1 MLLQD
6 LATLRRIKST
16 LQSTVTTIT
25 VNSVLYVVRWLA
37 SRPTVL
43 VDPYFLIAAL
53 EQLVDVSRETSHP
66 KRKELEAIFKQ
77 CRPLVRE
84 PRPASIGIHLLRYKG
99 KKQVACQIHKLL
111 KLSSS
116 PLSI

>member
-1 MLLQD
+1 MKEDKGDPSNYGYDDYCQFCPD
-6 LATLRRIKST
+6 G
-16 LQSTVTTIT
+16 
-25 VNSVLYVVRWLA
+25 VRWLA

-53 EQLVDVSRETSHP
+53 EQLVDISLETSHP
-66 KRKELEAIFKQ
+66 KRKGLEVSFKE
-77 CRPLVRE
+77 CGPLVRE
-84 PRPASIGIHLLRYKG
+84 PRPASISIHLLRDKR

-111 KLSSS
+111 NFSAS